1 MATTTL
7 SKVFHGTETDGE
19 NSYPGS
25 GGNLNSVYAGDGY
38 FDVQPED
45 QGYEVG
51 KFPAGGLPS
60 GAETQEF
67 RISDSNAFNNLRGI
81 ARTNFPFDSNPSTDH
96 ANSTATSLKD
106 NFEQS
111 DMAGVSSLLPGK
123 YSYNNAGGTLSKAI
137 LEEFNA
143 GTSTF
148 NSLPWGETA
157 YGVENQDSTRKLN
170 NSAFAGFEQQIQEGI
185 QASSIV
191 EQFRESFVEP
201 AADEVPLTPFHKQY
215 PNFGNGQVDYGFNE
229 PGMDKASADII
240 RAYHAVLPEGQL
252 AGTKKELMPVF
263 SGVNAEAVE
272 QRSMMQSLGKMK
284 NTLYLGGLTSLPDD
298 LQISPLQA
306 LKSGSNI
313 PADIVQTAG
322 ELASALDA
330 LGYSPTDSGLTTGNP
345 FGPKLGP
352 SKTLD
357 PQNPTMPSH
366 FYDYLRTEAEEPL
379 LYDRNI
385 YQYTSNEE
393 DIIEQ

>member
-1 MATTTL
+1 MSTTTL
-7 SKVFHGTETDGE
+7 SRSFHGQEIDGE

-38 FDVQPED
+38 FHPQSED
-45 QGYEVG
+45 EGYQVG
-51 KFPAGGLPS
+51 AFPTSLS
-60 GAETQEF
+60 NGAETQEF

-81 ARTNFPFDSNPSTDH
+81 ARTNFPFDPYPSTDH
-96 ANSTATSLKD
+96 ANKTATSLKD

-123 YSYNNAGGTLSKAI
+123 YSYNNAGGTLSKDI

-148 NSLPWGETA
+148 NSLPTGETA
-157 YGVENQDSTRKLN
+157 YGIENRDSTRKIN
-170 NSAFAGFEQQIQEGI
+170 NAQFAGYEGQIQEGI
-185 QASSIV
+185 QTSDIV
-191 EQFRESFVEP
+191 KQFKEAFVEP
-201 AADEVPLTPFHKQY
+201 AAQDVPLTPFHKTY
-215 PNFGNGQVDYGFNE
+215 PNFGQGKVDYGFSE

-272 QRSMMQSLGKMK
+272 QRAMLQSLGKMK

-322 ELASALDA
+322 ELGSALDA
-330 LGYSPTDSGLTTGNP
+330 LGYSAADGLHTGNP
-345 FGPKLGP
+345 YGPKLGD
-352 SKTLD
+352 SKTLA
-357 PQNPTMPSH
+357 PKATKMPSH
-366 FYDYLRTEAEEPL
+366 FYDYLRSDAGEPL
-379 LYDRNI
+379 LYDQNI
-385 YQYTSNEE
+385 YQYTSNEA
-393 DIIEQ
+393 DIMEQ

>member
-1 MATTTL
+1 MSTTTL
-7 SKVFHGTETDGE
+7 SRVFHGQDTDGE

-38 FDVQPED
+38 YYEQPED
-45 QGYEVG
+45 EGYNVG
-51 KFPAGGLPS
+51 KFPAGALPT

-81 ARTNFPFDSNPSTDH
+81 ARTNFPFDPYASQDH
-96 ANSTATSLKD
+96 ANKTATSLKD
-106 NFEQS
+106 NFQQS

-148 NSLPWGETA
+148 NSLPWGESVWGT
-157 YGVENQDSTRKLN
+157 ENQDSTRKIN
-170 NSAFAGFEQQIQEGI
+170 NSNFAGYEQQIQEGI
-185 QASSIV
+185 QSSDIV
-191 EQFRESFVEP
+191 QQFKESFVEP
-201 AADEVPLTPFHKQY
+201 AAQDVPLTPFHKTY
-215 PNFGNGQVDYGFNE
+215 PNFGIGKVDYGFME

-272 QRSMMQSLGKMK
+272 QRPMMQSLGKMK

-298 LQISPLQA
+298 LAISPLQA

-313 PADIVQTAG
+313 PSDIVQTAG

-330 LGYSPTDSGLTTGNP
+330 LGYSPVDGLSTGNP
-345 FGPKLGP
+345 YGPKLGP

-357 PQNPTMPSH
+357 PKNTDMPSH
-366 FYDYLRTEAEEPL
+366 FYDYLRSDAEEPL
-379 LYDRNI
+379 LYERNI

-393 DIIEQ
+393 DMIEQ